1 MCLSKVY
8 LREGSKDKIV
18 VEEASGIMDNHG
30 TIEVHSIFGEN
41 KKVPGYYIKEVD
53 FLKNSTILGKK
64 KRDANE

>member
-8 LREGSKDKIV
+8 LREGGKDKIV
-18 VEEASGIMDNHG
+18 FEEASNIIDNHG
-30 TIEVHSIFGEN
+30 TIEVYSIFGEN
-41 KKVPGYYIKEVD
+41 KKVHGYYIKEVD

>member
-8 LREGSKDKIV
+8 LREGSKDRIV
-18 VEEASGIMDNHG
+18 VEEASGVMDNHG
-30 TIEVHSIFGEN
+30 TIEVYSIFGEN
-41 KKVPGYYIKEVD
+41 KKVRGYYIKEVD